1 MHTNR
6 IKFCAKDVAHC
17 NILNADFLINSKN
30 TVFIS
35 GFVSGPNGE
44 PLKNCAIAVNSI
56 SNNSIDN
63 SIKTFVGVTFTDDTG
78 SYGLALNTHSNFS
91 YELTAYSNSE

>member
-6 IKFCAKDVAHC
+6 IKFCAKDVQHC
-17 NILNADFLINSKN
+17 TILNADFLINSKN

-35 GFVSGPNGE
+35 GFVSGPNGK

-56 SNNSIDN
+56 TNN

-78 SYGLALNTHSNFS
+78 SYGLALNTNSNFS